1 MKNKIITGLFAIAA
15 LGSITLTACEEK
27 KGKAEVDNK
36 GVDIEGKHGG
46 ELEIDKKGLEIEGR
60 HGGGVE
66 VRKGDVDVRVSDK
79 GKDVKVEVG
88 R

>member
-27 KGKAEVDNK
+27 KGKA

-66 VRKGDVDVRVSDK
+66 VRKGDVDVSVSDK

>member
-1 MKNKIITGLFAIAA
+1 MKNKIIIGLFAAASMMSIA
-15 LGSITLTACEEK
+15 LTSCEEK
-27 KGKAEVDNK
+27 KGKAEVDK
-36 GVDIEGKHGG
+36 SGVDIEGKHGG

-66 VRKGDVDVRVSDK
+66 VKKGDVDVRVGDK
-79 GKDVKVEVG
+79 GKDVKVEVE